1 MIDKKEITIYR
12 QYVKK
17 GKMEGHAK
25 ETEFFIFQN
34 KYKKIEIVLDI
45 PTDGPRN

>member
-17 GKMEGHAK
+17 GKMEGHTK
-25 ETEFFIFQN
+25 ETESFLYFKTNI
-34 KYKKIEIVLDI
+34 KRE
-45 PTDGPRN
+45 R